1 MIFLFSIVHLATW
14 LSVFPNRLTG
24 RQNGAGMVTV
34 SLLRSPVSKQLLFNF
49 PPVCAYVPA

>member
-24 RQNGAGMVTV
+24 GQNGAGMVTV
-34 SLLRSPVSKQLLFNF
+34 SQLRSPVSKQLLFNF